1 MISGTLFKREIR
13 ANYILLII
21 FMGVLTMYSAMIVAM
36 YGPGMGDGLKSMAE
50 SMPEIFAAAGMLN
63 VGTTLLEFV
72 VGYLYGILLVAFPG
86 VFIIIL
92 ANRLVA
98 RYVDQGSMAYLLA
111 TPNKRTK
118 IAVTQALAM
127 AAGIFVLIAY
137 VAVLII
143 VVSQIMFPGELDM
156 GKFFLVNVALFG
168 MHLFFGGVCFLA
180 SCLFNES
187 RLSYG
192 TGAGIVIASILIQM
206 ISQVGDKFENLKYIT
221 PLTLFDPRGII
232 AGDTGAL
239 VQCVILYAA
248 GLVMIAAGIVI
259 FKRKDMSI

>member
-1 MISGTLFKREIR
+1 MISGTLFKREIQ

-21 FMGVLTMYSAMIVAM
+21 FIGVLTMYSAMIVAM
-36 YGPGMGDGLKSMAE
+36 FGQGMGDGLKSMAE
-50 SMPEIFAAAGMLN
+50 SMPEIFAAVGMLN

-118 IAVTQALAM
+118 LALTQALAM
-127 AAGIFVLIAY
+127 AAGIFALIVY
-137 VAVLII
+137 VTILII
-143 VVSQIMFPGELDM
+143 AVSQMMFPGELDI
-156 GKFFLVNVALFG
+156 GKFLLVNVALFG
-168 MHLFFGGVCFLA
+168 MHLFFGGICFLA

-187 RLSYG
+187 KLSYG
-192 TGAGIVIASILIQM
+192 TGAGVVIASILIQM
-206 ISQVGDKFENLKYIT
+206 ISQVGDKFKNLKYIT
-221 PLTLFDPRGII
+221 PLTLFNPRGII
-232 AGDTGAL
+232 AGETEAI
-239 VQCVILYAA
+239 VQCLFLYAA
-248 GLVMIAAGIVI
+248 GLALITAGIVI